1 MYEDRFQKDAEPGF
15 RIIIPWDKNTAR
27 GLAIAISLCIL
38 LIAIFSKVHPPVY
51 DQRYIM
57 IRSVPLELL
66 NLGEG
71 DGTGMSK
78 GNLTPEGMAHLGE
91 APLTN
96 IHDAATAEKKEYDKN
111 ADNSDET
118 EASTYIAVADLKSS
132 SKTQGS
138 SSGKGDENVGTQNG
152 ESWGMGL
159 GNKGTGKG
167 LGSGFGDIEWGGG
180 GNRVVLVKHVPKFPK
195 NVKTSATI
203 KVKFYVLPDGSVSKI
218 IPLQKADP
226 ELERAVIEALK
237 KWRFNPIKS
246 DVVMVGTIPITF
258 ILR

>member
-1 MYEDRFQKDAEPGF
+1 MYEDKYKKDDEPGF
-15 RIIIPWDKNTAR
+15 RIVIPWDKNTAR
-27 GLAIAISLCIL
+27 GLAVAITLCLLL
-38 LIAIFSKVHPPVY
+38 LIIFTKVHPPAY
-51 DQRYIM
+51 DDRFIL
-57 IRSVPLELL
+57 IKSVPLELL

-71 DGTGMSK
+71 DGTGKSK
-78 GNLTPEGMAHLGE
+78 GNLTPEGAAHLGE

-96 IHDAATAEKKEYDKN
+96 IHDAATAEKKAFDKN
-111 ADNSDET
+111 SESSDET
-118 EASTYIAVADLKSS
+118 EASTYLPVTELKNNRKSE
-132 SKTQGS
+132 GS
-138 SSGKGDENVGTQNG
+138 AGGKGDENVGTKNG

-159 GNKGTGKG
+159 GDKGTGKG

-180 GNRVVLVKHVPKFPK
+180 GNRIVLSKQVPKFPK

-203 KVKFYVLPDGSVSKI
+203 KVKFYVQPDGSVSKI

>member
-1 MYEDRFQKDAEPGF
+1 MYEDKFQKNEEPEF
-15 RIIIPWDKNTAR
+15 RIVIPWDKNTAR
-27 GLAIAISLCIL
+27 GLAVAVGLCLIL
-38 LIAIFSKVHPPVY
+38 LFIFTNVHPPVY

-71 DGTGMSK
+71 DGTGRSK
-78 GNLTPEGMAHLGE
+78 GNLTPEGVAHQGE

-96 IHDAATAEKKEYDKN
+96 IHDAATAEKKTYSKN
-111 ADNSDET
+111 AENTQDPDAKN
-118 EASTYIAVADLKSS
+118 YIATNELKSNN
-132 SKTQGS
+132 KGQGS
-138 SSGKGDENVGTQNG
+138 ANGNGDQNVGKKNG
-152 ESWGMGL
+152 ESWGTGL
-159 GNKGTGKG
+159 GDKGNGKG

-180 GNRVVLVKHVPKFPK
+180 GNRVVLVKQVPKFPK
-195 NVKTSATI
+195 SVKTSATI

-246 DVVMVGTIPITF
+246 DAVMVGTIPITF
-258 ILR
+258 ILK

>member
-1 MYEDRFQKDAEPGF
+1 MYEDKFKKDDDPGF
-15 RIIIPWDKNTAR
+15 RIVIPWDKNTAR
-27 GLAIAISLCIL
+27 GLAVAIALCVL
-38 LIAIFSKVHPPVY
+38 LILIFTKVHPPVY
-51 DQRYIM
+51 DQRFIM
-57 IRSVPLELL
+57 IKSIPLELL

-78 GNLTPEGMAHLGE
+78 GNLTPEGAAHKGD

-96 IHDAATAEKKEYDKN
+96 IHDAATAEKKAYDKN
-111 ADNSDET
+111 AQTTDPNDATNFIPEN
-118 EASTYIAVADLKSS
+118 ALKNS
-132 SKTQGS
+132 SKSEGS
-138 SSGKGDENVGTQNG
+138 NDGKGDENVGTKNG
-152 ESWGMGL
+152 EAWGRGL
-159 GNKGTGKG
+159 GDKGTGKG

-180 GNRVVLVKHVPKFPK
+180 GNRVVLSKQVPKFPK

-203 KVKFYVLPDGSVSKI
+203 KVKFYVQPDGSVSKI